1 MMYWIILIVLAALI
15 AVTIIVTIVT
25 IVKERKEYRHY
36 ELDEAYGGE
45 SDDYD
50 DDDYDDR
57 PPVRKKKQA
66 AGQTPKMPP
75 AGAGKKRRWKIILE
89 DPDTGER
96 YSFVFYDSIG
106 IGRTTKDVAF
116 EEFLSLPGDMKISKV
131 HCAIVRSKDKLFL
144 RDEGSKNHT
153 FLNGKKVQKPIV
165 IQKEDIISMGETDL
179 EVVKILRETN

>member
-66 AGQTPKMPP
+66 VGPQPP
-75 AGAGKKRRWKIILE
+75 APGAGKKRRWKIILE

-116 EEFLSLPGDMKISKV
+116 EEFLSLPGDRKISKV

>member
-66 AGQTPKMPP
+66 VGQPPKTPAAGEMCI
-75 AGAGKKRRWKIILE
+75 R
-89 DPDTGER
+89 
-96 YSFVFYDSIG
+96 DSIL
-106 IGRTTKDVAF
+106 K
-116 EEFLSLPGDMKISKV
+116 EEMRKSYERRKLHFL
-131 HCAIVRSKDKLFL
+131 
-144 RDEGSKNHT
+144 
-153 FLNGKKVQKPIV
+153 
-165 IQKEDIISMGETDL
+165 
-179 EVVKILRETN
+179 

>member
-66 AGQTPKMPP
+66 VGRRRLQRVQAKK
-75 AGAGKKRRWKIILE
+75 GAGRLFWRIRIRESVTVSFSMTVSGLEERRRMLLLRNFF
-89 DPDTGER
+89 PCPVTGR
-96 YSFVFYDSIG
+96 
-106 IGRTTKDVAF
+106 
-116 EEFLSLPGDMKISKV
+116 
-131 HCAIVRSKDKLFL
+131 FL
-144 RDEGSKNHT
+144 RST
-153 FLNGKKVQKPIV
+153 APL
-165 IQKEDIISMGETDL
+165 
-179 EVVKILRETN
+179 